1 MNLKKTT
8 KKKTKTRMI
17 TRNLY
22 FKDGT
27 LFASGYER
35 VVHGGRGDYVE
46 LKREQIKVNLRSHFN
61 QPVPL
66 ELTDEEFFYYWLE
79 PIGREEKVY
88 WQCNTV
94 GYADYK
100 RNYYYISPKLLIP
113 FNNEEL
119 F

>member
-1 MNLKKTT
+1 MK
-8 KKKTKTRMI
+8 
-17 TRNLY
+17 RNLY

-27 LFASGYER
+27 LFANEYER

-46 LKREQIKVNLRSHFN
+46 LTREQIKVQLVSKFK
-61 QPVPL
+61 QPVPE
-66 ELTDEEFFYYWLE
+66 ELSNEEFYYYWLC

-88 WQCNTV
+88 WQCNLV

-100 RNYYYISPKLLIP
+100 RNYYYISPKELIP
-113 FNNEEL
+113 FDNKEL

>member
-1 MNLKKTT
+1 MEVLDK
-8 KKKTKTRMI
+8 
-17 TRNLY
+17 NLY

-27 LFASGYER
+27 LFAKGFER

-46 LKREQIKVNLRSHFN
+46 LTKEQIQVNLESIFN
-61 QPVPL
+61 QPVPK
-66 ELTDEEFFYYWLE
+66 ELSNEEFYYYWLK

-88 WQCNTV
+88 WQCNLV

-113 FNNEEL
+113 FDNKQL

>member
-1 MNLKKTT
+1 
-8 KKKTKTRMI
+8 MI
-17 TRNLY
+17 KRNLY

-27 LFASGYER
+27 LFANGYER

-46 LKREQIKVNLRSHFN
+46 LTKDQIQVDLKSHF
-61 QPVPL
+61 QQ
-66 ELTDEEFFYYWLE
+66 ELPEELSDEAFFYYWLE

-88 WQCNTV
+88 WQCHLV

-100 RNYYYISPKLLIP
+100 RNYYYISPRLLLP
-113 FNNEEL
+113 FGNKEL